1 MQLGQLGV
9 AGAFGLL
16 GATLIVNTASL
27 EPVAHIEF
35 GPALFPTIVG
45 WIMIALSG
53 LAAFDAARAPV
64 GGGETNSEQ
73 PELRETL
80 DRRRIILFAA
90 FAAAPLVYVALAPV
104 LGFLLTMP
112 IIVGGLSFI
121 ASGKLVR
128 SVVLGIALTVLLHIV
143 FYQVLRVTLPWGV
156 LANYAGVL
164 TWR

>member
-9 AGAFGLL
+9 AGGFGLL

-45 WIMIALSG
+45 WIMIILSG
-53 LAAFDAARAPV
+53 LAAFDAVRDPAVEV
-64 GGGETNSEQ
+64 GASEEE
-73 PELRETL
+73 PAGPL
-80 DRRRIILFAA
+80 DRHRIILFAA
-90 FAAAPLVYVALAPV
+90 FGAAPLIYVALAPV

-112 IIVGGLSFI
+112 IIVGGLAFV
-121 ASGKLVR
+121 ASGKPWR
-128 SVVLGIALTVLLHIV
+128 SVLLGLGLTALLHIV

-156 LANYAGVL
+156 LTNYAGVL